1 MSKDSLR
8 KIGKLI
14 KSKEIICPIRMVNV
28 NANSPE
34 GTGSNDLNNYSY
46 SIWLT
51 MLLEF
56 PNGTAKAITVPMKDK
71 CRYSSYTKIKFPA
84 SSYESDNIHWTDNE
98 SYAKVNVELWE
109 NKSENETSIVIN
121 FIEAYL
127 NRNIQK

>member
-1 MSKDSLR
+1 MNKDSQR

-28 NANSPE
+28 NTNSPE
-34 GTGSNDLNNYSY
+34 GTGMDDNSNYNY

-56 PNGTAKAITVPMKDK
+56 PNGTAKAVSVPMRDK
-71 CRYSSYTKIKFPA
+71 TRYSYDTKTEFPA
-84 SSYESDNIHWTDNE
+84 SSHESDNIHWTDNE

-127 NRNIQK
+127 NRNI